1 MKTLGK
7 KIRLLRHQKGWSQ
20 EDVAKRLD
28 ISIPA
33 FSKIETGITD
43 INLSR
48 LEQISNLFEMTVVQL
63 LTFNEAEQDQKFQN
77 ELEMVNKK
85 LMDTFDYPYLQMSG
99 SLISTSAPQC
109 VKGINEFE
117 GLISIETWKK
127 VIEPL
132 AKKHGLIEGTTFKN
146 LPFNKL
152 HWGCRHEFTPTMVKT
167 GDPELLK

>member
-48 LEQISNLFEMTVVQL
+48 LEQIATLFEMSVVQL
-63 LTFNEAEQDQKFQN
+63 LTLNDAEQDQKFIS
-77 ELEMVNKK
+77 ELENVNKK
-85 LMDTFDYPYLQMSG
+85 LMDRETEVIDLQ
-99 SLISTSAPQC
+99 
-109 VKGINEFE
+109 
-117 GLISIETWKK
+117 KK
-127 VIEPL
+127 VIEL
-132 AKKHGLIEGTTFKN
+132 FEEIRQAKVT
-146 LPFNKL
+146 
-152 HWGCRHEFTPTMVKT
+152 V
-167 GDPELLK
+167 

>member
-48 LEQISNLFEMTVVQL
+48 LEQISTLFEMSVVQL
-63 LTFNEAEQDQKFQN
+63 LTFNDSEQQEKYVSELEVLTKKLQEREAEVINLQKKIID
-77 ELEMVNKK
+77 L
-85 LMDTFDYPYLQMSG
+85 
-99 SLISTSAPQC
+99 
-109 VKGINEFE
+109 FE
-117 GLISIETWKK
+117 EIR
-127 VIEPL
+127 
-132 AKKHGLIEGTTFKN
+132 KN
-146 LPFNKL
+146 N
-152 HWGCRHEFTPTMVKT
+152 G
-167 GDPELLK
+167 

>member
-48 LEQISNLFEMTVVQL
+48 LEQISTLFEMSVVQL
-63 LTFNEAEQDQKFQN
+63 LTFNDTEQQEKYVS
-77 ELEMVNKK
+77 ELEGLTKRLQDREREVIDLQKK
-85 LMDTFDYPYLQMSG
+85 IIDLYEELRHS
-99 SLISTSAPQC
+99 
-109 VKGINEFE
+109 
-117 GLISIETWKK
+117 K
-127 VIEPL
+127 VL
-132 AKKHGLIEGTTFKN
+132 S
-146 LPFNKL
+146 
-152 HWGCRHEFTPTMVKT
+152 
-167 GDPELLK
+167 

>member
-48 LEQISNLFEMTVVQL
+48 LEQIAILFDMSVIQL
-63 LTFNEAEQDQKFQN
+63 LTFSDSEQDQKFVN
-77 ELEMVNKK
+77 ELDLINTK
-85 LMDTFDYPYLQMSG
+85 LTDRESEVIDLQ
-99 SLISTSAPQC
+99 
-109 VKGINEFE
+109 
-117 GLISIETWKK
+117 KK
-127 VIEPL
+127 VIEL
-132 AKKHGLIEGTTFKN
+132 FE
-146 LPFNKL
+146 
-152 HWGCRHEFTPTMVKT
+152 
-167 GDPELLK
+167 ELRQIKIMA